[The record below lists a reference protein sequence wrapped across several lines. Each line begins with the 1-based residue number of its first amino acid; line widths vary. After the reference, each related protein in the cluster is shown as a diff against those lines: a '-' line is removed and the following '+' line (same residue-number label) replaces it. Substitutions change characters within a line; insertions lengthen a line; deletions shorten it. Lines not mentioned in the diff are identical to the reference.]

1 MAGVE
6 VRITDRYGCTRPER
20 ELAVRVAVAARGVG
34 RREDVPVSLLLTDDA
49 EIARLHGEFLGDP
62 TETDVISFDIEGTAE
77 VVVNVDRAAR
87 EATRRG
93 VSRADELALYVVHG
107 VLHVCGFDDIESED
121 RARMRVAEREVLVAL
136 GVRIAAVDD

>member
-1 MAGVE
+1 MAGAE
-6 VRITDRYGCTRPER
+6 VRITDRYGCTRAER
-20 ELAVRVAVAARGVG
+20 ELAVRAAAAARVVG

-49 EIARLHGEFLGDP
+49 EIAGLHGAFLGDP
-62 TETDVISFDIEGTAE
+62 TETDVISFDIDATAE

-87 EATRRG
+87 EAMRRE

-107 VLHVCGFDDIESED
+107 VLHVCGFDDIEAND

-136 GVRIAAVDD
+136 GVRIAAVDE

>member
-1 MAGVE
+1 MAGAE

-20 ELAVRVAVAARGVG
+20 ELAGRAAAAARAVG
-34 RREDVPVSLLLTDDA
+34 RREDLPVSLLLTDDA

-62 TETDVISFDIEGTAE
+62 TETDVISFDVDATAE

-87 EATRRG
+87 EATRRD

-107 VLHVCGFDDIESED
+107 VLHVCGFDDIEAED

-136 GVRIAAVDD
+136 GARIAAVD